1 MRKQLDLTGTVE
13 EDIIVA
19 EGLEAVLQPVDVGVE
34 FFERVED
41 AAVGTEARVVVGH
54 DGLER
59 HEVAHVHGRPVR
71 RVFVGRVEVHD
82 RAFPADRTHE
92 LLHAIAVRR
101 FARAGGPYDELCERH
116 IVVEEREGGEEEGR
130 GGLGDRRVAWES
142 ACVVRGCMRGGWN
155 GGRL

>member
-1 MRKQLDLTGTVE
+1 MMRKQLDLTGTVE

-101 FARAGGPYDELCERH
+101 FARAGGPMTSCANGISLLKRGR
-116 IVVEEREGGEEEGR
+116 VGKRRGEVD
-130 GGLGDRRVAWES
+130 LGI
-142 ACVVRGCMRGGWN
+142 GGWR
-155 GGRL
+155 GRVRA